1 MQDLSKASMP
11 LIKAIRLGIISDI
24 QKEIILE
31 IMGCFISRNHCGK
44 TYMDSIYVSLDKFN
58 SK

>member
-1 MQDLSKASMP
+1 MP
-11 LIKAIRLGIISDI
+11 LIGAIRLGVISDI

-31 IMGCFISRNHCGK
+31 IMGCFISRNRCGK
-44 TYMDSIYVSLDKFN
+44 TYMDSIYVSLDLYS